1 MLSPVSTSK
10 MLAGTVCLF
19 ALAALAAS
27 TPAMPVYDT
36 IIVGMGAAGCTAAS
50 VLCRAGKNVLALEAQ
65 NRVGGRV
72 NTVPFG
78 NGVVELGAEWIHG
91 ERPSRVYDLAIAN
104 NVSILPQDISFQ
116 AFRSDGSVADADLIN
131 ELINYGLE
139 MVDNPPPNPEPLG
152 KFLTRKI
159 TEYIQEKHPALLN
172 DTDFVSQFME
182 FMDLIIDNYESSN
195 NWNEVTTHS
204 KFEDLEGNLH
214 LSWHKNGYKTFF
226 EILLNTYNN
235 GPGFPTLDLKFEKVV
250 TKITYPQDPHDDV
263 TVSCK
268 DGTVYRA
275 RNVIVTVSL
284 GVLKERH
291 TTLFSPQLPTAKVES
306 INVISIGVVGKT
318 LLNFDPIFW
327 DPKMAFHAFLWKEED
342 RKKVP
347 YEDRWTLQIDGACV
361 TMGSNTT
368 LSLWTNGEATRLVET
383 LPDEVVKRKCME
395 LIRRFMGKNTTIPEP
410 TDMLRTNWYSNPYT
424 RGSYTFDNLQTP
436 LHPHARAT
444 LAEPLV
450 DSSGAP
456 RVLFAGEATDNTHFS
471 TVHGASDSGHREA
484 SRLLPK
490 GKL

>member
-1 MLSPVSTSK
+1 
-10 MLAGTVCLF
+10 
-19 ALAALAAS
+19 
-27 TPAMPVYDT
+27 MPVYDT

-284 GVLKERH
+284 GVLKERY
-291 TTLFSPQLPTAKVES
+291 TTMFCPPLPENKAAIIDT
-306 INVISIGVVGKT
+306 ISIGVVDKIVF
-318 LLNFDPIFW
+318 LFPHSW
-327 DPKMAFHAFLWKEED
+327 WPKNSSTFHAFVWRDTEKELIPKED
-342 RKKVP
+342 IWLTKILGVSLP
-347 YEDRWTLQIDGACV
+347 
-361 TMGSNTT
+361 MGSENTMT
-368 LSLWTNGEATRLVET
+368 VWTSGRMAKVVET

>member
-284 GVLKERH
+284 GVLKESH
-291 TTLFSPQLPTAKVES
+291 ATLFSPVLPQSKITA
-306 INVISIGVVGKT
+306 IDNISIGLIGKVV
-318 LLNFDPIFW
+318 LLFPYNW
-327 DPKMAFHAFLWKEED
+327 WGSPKGDSFYFIWKGDDLKGLEND
-342 RKKVP
+342 
-347 YEDRWTLQIDGACV
+347 WTSSIVGI
-361 TMGSNTT
+361 TIPMGNRNAMTV
-368 LSLWTNGEATRLVET
+368 WTCKDTARLVET